1 MGAKESHDRRPA
13 EQQREEA
20 RVRDAD
26 AADRF
31 PGSLQPR
38 VVVVFL
44 REAVDPLGV
53 RARNQGSED
62 VATERADDERVFEV
76 GQALRSSTDDECY
89 SVLLLFFDTTRS
101 YYYSLVTS
109 YLKDPCYAGPY
120 RAVVGRPEEQRVVRS
135 SVAVHDR
142 QCDEKH
148 RAELERQ
155 HERHGEQ
162 RHGDHPTRPLRA
174 PRVSHLA
181 REPGRGFRQRSAQLL
196 RRPAQRQHGRAAVV
210 PRGLARLAWR
220 GQQRVAGLGER
231 LRHGGS
237 VMALGL
243 ARHGLALGSFL
254 CFHFC
259 SVWTLRKTGN
269 QWDCPFFARVH

>member
-101 YYYSLVTS
+101 YYYSLVAS
-109 YLKDPCYAGPY
+109 YLKG
-120 RAVVGRPEEQRVVRS
+120 S
-135 SVAVHDR
+135 M
-142 QCDEKH
+142 
-148 RAELERQ
+148 
-155 HERHGEQ
+155 
-162 RHGDHPTRPLRA
+162 LRWA
-174 PRVSHLA
+174 LPRGSWPS
-181 REPGRGFRQRSAQLL
+181 R
-196 RRPAQRQHGRAAVV
+196 RAA
-210 PRGLARLAWR
+210 RGA
-220 GQQRVAGLGER
+220 
-231 LRHGGS
+231 
-237 VMALGL
+237 
-243 ARHGLALGSFL
+243 
-254 CFHFC
+254 
-259 SVWTLRKTGN
+259 
-269 QWDCPFFARVH
+269 